1 MQKLFGFRISDVA
14 PMQLLVRKTLN
25 LCDREVVKEK
35 NEIVTSHTLWYIRS
49 LSSNSQKMTFH
60 IYVKPH

>member
-25 LCDREVVKEK
+25 LCDRKVAKEK

-49 LSSNSQKMTFH
+49 SSSR
-60 IYVKPH
+60 